1 MPRYADIRRAI
12 EDRIISGDLQP
23 GDRISGEEDLAA
35 EHGVSRMTVNK
46 ALSSLAEAGLIVRRR
61 RAGSFVAS
69 PKAQETILEIHDI
82 KSEILNAGQRYRHAV
97 VARHSR
103 VATAA
108 ERARLSLPLRG
119 RVLALCVQHFADD
132 RPYVIEDRL
141 ISIAA
146 VPEAMTVDFSDTP
159 PGTWLLERIPW
170 TDARHTIRAINA
182 PADVAAMLDLARG
195 TACLV
200 IDRVTWRSGAPVT
213 SVRLTYPG
221 DRHELSARFS
231 AGHRSQVP
239 D

>member
-1 MPRYADIRRAI
+1 MPRYVDIRRAI
-12 EDRIISGDLQP
+12 EDRIISGELQP
-23 GDRISGEEDLAA
+23 GDRIPSEIELVA

-46 ALSSLAEAGLIVRRR
+46 ALSSLADAGLVVRRR
-61 RAGSFVAS
+61 RSGSFVAS
-69 PKAQETILEIHDI
+69 PKSQETILEIHDI
-82 KSEILNAGQRYRHAV
+82 KSEVLNTGHRYRHAV
-97 VARHSR
+97 LARQSR
-103 VATAA
+103 VATPV
-108 ERARLSLPLRG
+108 ERARLALPSKG
-119 RVLALCVQHFADD
+119 RVLALSIQHFADD
-132 RPYVIEDRL
+132 RPFVLEDRL

-146 VPEAMTVDFSDTP
+146 VPEAMTVDFGEVP

-182 PADVAAMLDLARG
+182 SSKTAGLLDLPIG

-231 AGHRSQVP
+231 AGRRRQTA